1 MKEIM
6 NRGWIKLHRKLRES
20 AIYNEGLVFL
30 LIECLFSA
38 THKDI
43 NIDYAGAEI
52 TLHAGQFVF
61 GRHQWAKRLKINES
75 TLYKRITKLTKYGIL
90 TVQNSNSFSGTIYQI
105 EKWNEYQQEEQPSNS
120 QVTAKEQLG
129 NTNKN
134 DKNYKNDKNITNKL
148 VMTKVVPQKN
158 IYIECL
164 LKEFE
169 LLFGF
174 PPTDKKSRFVAQ
186 AFRKNI
192 EAFLKVFNP
201 EITYERFEN
210 VVKTYFKW
218 ISNQDYAENIQ
229 RLETIKLKFP
239 IWSTPKVT
247 DYKKGN
253 HANNEPKE

>member
-1 MKEIM
+1 MKTGWARIYRQIEDNPLWLSEKFTRGQAWIDLIIFANHKPGSFYIRGNKVEIG
-6 NRGWIKLHRKLRES
+6 RGQIGWSE
-20 AIYNEGLVFL
+20 V
-30 LIECLFSA
+30 
-38 THKDI
+38 TM
-43 NIDYAGAEI
+43 
-52 TLHAGQFVF
+52 
-61 GRHQWAKRLKINES
+61 AKRWKWSRNKVRGYLASLQSQKMIQQKKNFTTS
-75 TLYKRITKLTKYGIL
+75 IITIIEYDKYQSEG
-90 TVQNSNSFSGTIYQI
+90 
-105 EKWNEYQQEEQPSNS
+105 QQTEQ
-120 QVTAKEQLG
+120 QTEQQKDSRL

-148 VMTKVVPQKN
+148 VMTKVAPQKN

-192 EAFLKVFNP
+192 EAFLRVFDSN
-201 EITYERFEN
+201 ITYERFEN

-218 ISNQDYAENIQ
+218 ISSQDYAENIQ

-247 DYKKGN
+247 DYRKGN

>member
-1 MKEIM
+1 M
-6 NRGWIKLHRKLRES
+6 NGYINLHRKLIEWEWYS
-20 AIYNEGLVFL
+20 DPNTKSLFIHL
-30 LIECLFSA
+30 LLTASWKDAKWHGIEVKRGEVVTGRKELSK
-38 THKDI
+38 TLGISEQSIRTSLTRLKSTS
-43 NIDYAGAEI
+43 EI
-52 TLHAGQFVF
+52 TSKTTNRYSVISIKNYDA
-61 GRHQWAKRLKINES
+61 
-75 TLYKRITKLTKYGIL
+75 
-90 TVQNSNSFSGTIYQI
+90 
-105 EKWNEYQQEEQPSNS
+105 YQQINQPANQQSTSNQPHLNKVIS
-120 QVTAKEQLG
+120 IN
-129 NTNKN
+129 NTNTKV
-134 DKNYKNDKNITNKL
+134 L
-148 VMTKVVPQKN
+148 ETKVVPQKN